1 MNTQT
6 NGKTKAIINAF
17 GAPHIAVKY
26 EAEIGKLMIEQA
38 KREKHVGRIPQSTMA
53 DAGAV
58 YYYKLSAEKN
68 RERVLAA
75 LHDTEFQTAREVA
88 RAAGMSRET
97 AIAVMRRMKSKGE
110 VVSIPRG
117 NYNVYRR
124 GISCGT
130 HNE

>member
-1 MNTQT
+1 MIMQKS
-6 NGKTKAIINAF
+6 GKTKTIINAF

-26 EAEIGKLMIEQA
+26 EAAIGKLMIEKA
-38 KREKHVGRIPQSTMA
+38 KRENHVGRIPQSTLA

-75 LHDTEFQTAREVA
+75 LHETTLQTAREVA

-97 AIAVMRRMKSKGE
+97 AIAVMRRLKTNGE

-117 NYNVYRR
+117 NYHVYRL
-124 GISCGT
+124 GNSCGT
-130 HNE
+130 HHE

>member
-38 KREKHVGRIPQSTMA
+38 KREKHIGRIPQSTMA

-75 LHDTEFQTAREVA
+75 LHETNLQTAREVA
-88 RAAGMSRET
+88 RAAGMSREI
-97 AIAVMRRMKSKGE
+97 AIAVMRRLKTKGE

-117 NYNVYRR
+117 NYHVYRL

-130 HNE
+130 HHE

>member
-38 KREKHVGRIPQSTMA
+38 KREKHIGRIPQSTMA

-75 LHDTEFQTAREVA
+75 LHETNLQTAREVA

-97 AIAVMRRMKSKGE
+97 AIAVMRRLKTKGE

-117 NYNVYRR
+117 NYHVYRLE
-124 GISCGT
+124 ISCGT
-130 HNE
+130 HHE